1 MNNLQI
7 FENKEFGQVR
17 TVTIDGEP
25 WFVGKDVAVAL
36 GYSNH
41 RDALCK
47 HVDSEDKGESQFAT
61 PSGIQTMTII
71 NESGIYA
78 LIFGS
83 KIESAKRFK
92 HWVTSEVLPAIRKTG
107 HYNTPGVGAYNA
119 KATSVGEV
127 VNLLLF
133 TRKSMEKRGCGQQEI
148 AEVSAGLCSQFN
160 IYMPKGFLASPG
172 VPEKKAAYE
181 AGEEET
187 FEGYVDELKVAAW
200 ERKGRSMVTC
210 RQFNDFCAG
219 HGISA
224 RKFRKWLYQ
233 NGYIMASDSHGKINY
248 SMTIWKGGENAV
260 ERCIVFK
267 EIWPKQPASPGFTRL
282 QKFFKVCTQLHY

>member
-7 FENKEFGQVR
+7 FENEEFGQVR

-25 WFVGKDVAVAL
+25 WFVGKDVAAAL

-41 RDALCK
+41 RDALYK
-47 HVDSEDKGESQFAT
+47 HVDSEDKGESRFAT
-61 PSGIQTMTII
+61 PSGEQSMTII
-71 NESGIYA
+71 NESGVYS

-83 KIESAKRFK
+83 KLESAKRFK
-92 HWVTSEVLPAIRKTG
+92 HWVTSEVLPALRKTG
-107 HYNTPGVGAYNA
+107 HYEMPSVGAYDA
-119 KATSVGEV
+119 KATSVGEI
-127 VNLLLF
+127 VNLLLY
-133 TRKSMEKRGCGQQEI
+133 TKKSMEKRGCGQQEI
-148 AEVSAGLCSQFN
+148 AEVSAELCSQFN
-160 IYMPKGFLASPG
+160 IHMPKGFLASPD
-172 VPEKKAAYE
+172 VPEKETVFE
-181 AGEEET
+181 ATEEET
-187 FEGYVDELKVAAW
+187 FEEYIEELKVAAW

-233 NGYIMASDSHGKINY
+233 NRYIMASDNHGKINY
-248 SMTIWKGGENAV
+248 SMTIWKDGGNTT

-267 EIWPKQPASPGFTRL
+267 EI
-282 QKFFKVCTQLHY
+282 